1 MSNFLTNFKN
11 SLLRLKYLLLLQ
23 IGEKLRPSGSFKKR
37 IFTFFLKLL
46 AFIAVTA
53 VIFGVLFVM
62 SSLFYFKLNSATFTS
77 IILLIQV
84 FDAFSVATSSSNV
97 LFGKKENS
105 MLLVYPC
112 KHSEVFISK
121 ILIFIYN
128 EITKSAF
135 FLLPLLLAYGV
146 VIKATAVYFIFLI
159 PCWFLLCLFPVFIG
173 TSFSVIITNTSKFLK
188 RHLIIRAALLIV
200 VLTAV
205 FFFVDYVLS
214 LIPRPI
220 RIIAIYGKFMETV
233 EHVFATAYTYSLY
246 YRCLGNLMFGES
258 ILLNSLILLGAL
270 VAVMAICFMAI
281 MPFFFK
287 TASSSAESSSSKKRK
302 VSKTGKSKGLFATFL
317 DKEFKLLFRSSDN
330 LNSAISVILVYPIL
344 IYVLNFILSAINT
357 SQLGSFMAVSF
368 NVMII
373 TSLLSVYNSNAS
385 TALSQE
391 GEGFALLKMAPS
403 NTIPVCYAKMTV
415 IAIVNVLAVITSTLV
430 LVYISNLTAIDL
442 VLMVATI
449 LCVSLGTLM
458 WNFTFDVF
466 NPKVKEYIVKGDSY
480 TDNPNVSKSVFT
492 GFIISIFAGVIS
504 LLLLFDGYISGWIR
518 VILLAVAFLVIRIYL
533 LNSYLKAY
541 FNDMQI

>member
-11 SLLRLKYLLLLQ
+11 SLLRLKYLVLLQ
-23 IGEKLRPSGSFKKR
+23 IGEKLRPQGSLKKR
-37 IFTFFLKLL
+37 ILTTLLKILCF
-46 AFIAVTA
+46 AIVTA
-53 VIFGVLFVM
+53 VVYVVLYLI
-62 SSLFYFKLNSATFTS
+62 SSLFFFDLSLETFVG
-77 IILLIQV
+77 IILIIQI

-121 ILIFIYN
+121 ILVFIYN
-128 EITKSAF
+128 EVKKSVF
-135 FLLPLLLAYGV
+135 FLLPLMLAYGV
-146 VIKATAVYFIFLI
+146 ATKAGATYFVSLL

-173 TSFSVIITNTSKFLK
+173 TSFSVLITNASKFLK
-188 RHLIIRAALLIV
+188 RHLIIRAVLLVV

-205 FFFVDYVLS
+205 FFLVDHVLS

-220 RIIAIYGKFMETV
+220 RLIAIYGKFMDAV
-233 EHVFATAYTYSLY
+233 ENTFNTAYVYSLY
-246 YRCLGNLMFGES
+246 YRCLGSLMFGES
-258 ILLNSLILLGAL
+258 VFLNALIVLGAL
-270 VAVMAICFMAI
+270 AVIITICFLAV

-287 TASSSAESSSSKKRK
+287 TASSTAESSSTKRRKK
-302 VSKTGKSKGLFATFL
+302 SSNKTKGLFATFL

-357 SQLGSFMAVSF
+357 SQLGVFMTVAF

-373 TSLLSVYNSNAS
+373 TSLLSVYNSNAAM
-385 TALSQE
+385 ALSQE
-391 GEGFALLKMAPS
+391 GEGFVLLKMAPS

-430 LVYISNLTAIDL
+430 LVYISNLTTIDL
-442 VLMVATI
+442 ILMVFTI

-458 WNFTFDVF
+458 WNFELDVYS
-466 NPKVKEYIVKGDSY
+466 PKVRDYIVKGDSF
-480 TDNPNVSKSVFT
+480 TDNPNVSKAVLI
-492 GFIISIFAGVIS
+492 GFIVSILAGVIS

-518 VILLAVAFLVIRIYL
+518 VVLLAVAFIVVRIYL
-533 LNSYLKAY
+533 LNTNLKAY

>member
-11 SLLRLKYLLLLQ
+11 SLLRLKYLVLLQ
-23 IGEKLRPSGSFKKR
+23 IGEKLRPQGSLKKR
-37 IFTFFLKLL
+37 ILTTLLKILCF
-46 AFIAVTA
+46 AIVTA
-53 VIFGVLFVM
+53 VIYVVLYLI
-62 SSLFYFKLNSATFTS
+62 SSLFFFDLNLETFVG
-77 IILLIQV
+77 IILIIQV
-84 FDAFSVATSSSNV
+84 FDAFSVATTSSNV

-121 ILIFIYN
+121 IIVFIYN
-128 EITKSAF
+128 EVKKSVF
-135 FLLPLLLAYGV
+135 FLLPLMLAYGV
-146 VIKATAVYFIFLI
+146 VTKAGATYFVSLL

-173 TSFSVIITNTSKFLK
+173 TSFSVLITNVSKFLK
-188 RHLIIRAALLIV
+188 RHLIIRAVLLVV

-205 FFFVDYVLS
+205 FFLVDYVLS

-220 RIIAIYGKFMETV
+220 RLIAIYGKFMEAV
-233 EHVFATAYTYSLY
+233 KNVFSTAYLYSLY
-246 YRCLGNLMFGES
+246 YRCLGSLMFGES
-258 ILLNSLILLGAL
+258 VFLNVLIVIGAL
-270 VAVMAICFMAI
+270 AVVIAICFLAV

-287 TASSSAESSSSKKRK
+287 TASSTAESSSTKRRKK
-302 VSKTGKSKGLFATFL
+302 SSNKTKGLFATFL

-357 SQLGSFMAVSF
+357 SQLGAFMTVAF

-373 TSLLSVYNSNAS
+373 TSLLSVYNSNAAM
-385 TALSQE
+385 ALSQE
-391 GEGFALLKMAPS
+391 GEGFAILKMAPS

-430 LVYISNLTAIDL
+430 LVYISNLTTIDL
-442 VLMVATI
+442 ILMVFTI

-458 WNFTFDVF
+458 WNFELDVYS
-466 NPKVKEYIVKGDSY
+466 PKVRDYIVKGDSF
-480 TDNPNVSKSVFT
+480 TDNPNVSKAVLI
-492 GFIISIFAGVIS
+492 GFIVSILAGVLS

-518 VILLAVAFLVIRIYL
+518 VILLAVAFIVVRIYL
-533 LNSYLKAY
+533 LNTNLKAY

>member
-11 SLLRLKYLLLLQ
+11 SLLRLKYLVLLQ
-23 IGEKLRPSGSFKKR
+23 IGEKLRPQGSLKKR
-37 IFTFFLKLL
+37 ILTTLLKVLCF
-46 AFIAVTA
+46 AIVTA
-53 VIFGVLFVM
+53 VIYVVLYLI
-62 SSLFYFKLNSATFTS
+62 SSLFFFDLNLETFVG
-77 IILLIQV
+77 IILIIQI
-84 FDAFSVATSSSNV
+84 FDAFSVATTSSNV

-121 ILIFIYN
+121 ILVFIYN
-128 EITKSAF
+128 EVKKSVF
-135 FLLPLLLAYGV
+135 FLLPLMLAYGV
-146 VIKATAVYFIFLI
+146 VTKAGATYFVSLL

-173 TSFSVIITNTSKFLK
+173 TSFSVLITNVSKFLK
-188 RHLIIRAALLIV
+188 RHLIIRAVLLVV

-205 FFFVDYVLS
+205 FFLVDYVLS

-220 RIIAIYGKFMETV
+220 RLIAIYGKFMEAV
-233 EHVFATAYTYSLY
+233 KNVFSTAYLYSLY
-246 YRCLGNLMFGES
+246 YRCLGSLMFGES
-258 ILLNSLILLGAL
+258 VFLNVLIVIGAL
-270 VAVMAICFMAI
+270 AVVIAICFLAV

-287 TASSSAESSSSKKRK
+287 TASSTAESSSTKRRKK
-302 VSKTGKSKGLFATFL
+302 SSNKTKGLFATFL

-357 SQLGSFMAVSF
+357 SQLGAFMTVAF

-373 TSLLSVYNSNAS
+373 TSLLSVYNSNAAM
-385 TALSQE
+385 ALSQE
-391 GEGFALLKMAPS
+391 GEGFAILKMAPS

-430 LVYISNLTAIDL
+430 LVYISNLTTIDL
-442 VLMVATI
+442 ILMVFTI

-458 WNFTFDVF
+458 WNFELDVYS
-466 NPKVKEYIVKGDSY
+466 PKVRDYIVKGDSF
-480 TDNPNVSKSVFT
+480 TDNPNVSKAVLI
-492 GFIISIFAGVIS
+492 GFIVSILAGVIS

-518 VILLAVAFLVIRIYL
+518 VILLAVAFIVIRIYL
-533 LNSYLKAY
+533 LNTNLKAY

>member
-1 MSNFLTNFKN
+1 MSNFFTNFKN

-23 IGEKLRPSGSFKKR
+23 IGEKLRPSGSIKKR
-37 IFTFFLKLL
+37 ILTTLLKVL
-46 AFIAVTA
+46 AFVAVTA
-53 VIFGVLFVM
+53 VIYALLFVVN
-62 SSLFYFKLNSATFTS
+62 SLFFFKLNSATFVS
-77 IILLIQV
+77 IILIVQV

-97 LFGKKENS
+97 LFGKKENA

-121 ILIFIYN
+121 ILIFIFN
-128 EITKSAF
+128 EVQKSTF
-135 FLLPLLLAYGV
+135 FLLPLMLAYGII
-146 VIKATAVYFIFLI
+146 IKASAVYFIFLL
-159 PCWFLLCLFPVFIG
+159 PCWFMLCLFPVFIG
-173 TSFSVIITNTSKFLK
+173 TSFSVIIANAQKFLK
-188 RHLIIRAALLIV
+188 RHLIVRAVLLVV

-205 FFFVDYVLS
+205 FFAVDYALS

-220 RIIAIYGKFMETV
+220 RLIAIYGKFMETV
-233 EHVFATAYTYSLY
+233 ENVFSTAYTYSLY
-246 YRCLGNLMFGES
+246 YRCLGSLMFNEN
-258 ILLNSLILLGAL
+258 IPLNLVIVLGAL
-270 VAVMAICFMAI
+270 ILIVAICFLAV

-287 TASSSAESSSSKKRK
+287 TASSSAESSSTKRRKTKTKKA
-302 VSKTGKSKGLFATFL
+302 KGLFATFL

-357 SQLGSFMAVSF
+357 SQLGSFMTVAF

-385 TALSQE
+385 MALSQE

-430 LVYISNLTAIDL
+430 LTYISNLTTLDL
-442 VLMVATI
+442 ILMVATI
-449 LCVSLGTLM
+449 LCVSTGTLM
-458 WNFTFDVF
+458 WNFELDVF
-466 NPKVKEYIVKGDSY
+466 SPKVREYIVKGDSY
-480 TDNPNVSKSVFT
+480 TDNPNVSKAVFI
-492 GFIISIFAGVIS
+492 GFIVSILAGTIS

-518 VILLAVAFLVIRIYL
+518 VVLLAIAFLTSRIWL

>member
-11 SLLRLKYLLLLQ
+11 SLLRLKYLVLLQ
-23 IGEKLRPSGSFKKR
+23 IGEKLRPQGSLKKR
-37 IFTFFLKLL
+37 ILTTLLKILCF
-46 AFIAVTA
+46 AIVTA
-53 VIFGVLFVM
+53 VIYVVLYLI
-62 SSLFYFKLNSATFTS
+62 SSLFFFDLNLETFVG
-77 IILLIQV
+77 IILIIQI
-84 FDAFSVATSSSNV
+84 FDAFSVATTSSNV

-121 ILIFIYN
+121 ILVFIYN
-128 EITKSAF
+128 EVKKSVF
-135 FLLPLLLAYGV
+135 FLLPLMLAYGV
-146 VIKATAVYFIFLI
+146 VTKAGATYFVSLL

-173 TSFSVIITNTSKFLK
+173 TSFSVLITNVSKFLK
-188 RHLIIRAALLIV
+188 RHLIIRAVLLVV

-205 FFFVDYVLS
+205 FFLVDYVLS

-220 RIIAIYGKFMETV
+220 RLIAIYGKFMEAV
-233 EHVFATAYTYSLY
+233 ENVFKVTYVYALY
-246 YRCLGNLMFGES
+246 YRCLGSLMFGNNAM
-258 ILLNSLILLGAL
+258 LNALILIGSL
-270 VAVMAICFMAI
+270 VVIIAICFIAV

-287 TASSSAESSSSKKRK
+287 TASSTAESSSTKRRKK
-302 VSKTGKSKGLFATFL
+302 SSNKTKGLFATFL

-357 SQLGSFMAVSF
+357 SQLGAFMTVAF

-373 TSLLSVYNSNAS
+373 TSLLSVYNSNAAM
-385 TALSQE
+385 ALSQE
-391 GEGFALLKMAPS
+391 GEGFAILKMAPS

-430 LVYISNLTAIDL
+430 LVYISNLTTIDL
-442 VLMVATI
+442 ILMVFTI

-458 WNFTFDVF
+458 WNFELDVYS
-466 NPKVKEYIVKGDSY
+466 PKVRDYIVKGDSF
-480 TDNPNVSKSVFT
+480 TDNPNVSKAVLI
-492 GFIISIFAGVIS
+492 GFIVSILAGVLS

-518 VILLAVAFLVIRIYL
+518 VILLAVAFIVVRIYL
-533 LNSYLKAY
+533 LNTNLKAY

>member
-1 MSNFLTNFKN
+1 MLKFFTNLKN

-23 IGEKLRPSGSFKKR
+23 IGEKLRPSGSIKKR
-37 IFTFFLKLL
+37 IFTCFLKVL

-53 VIFGVLFVM
+53 VIYVLLYVI
-62 SSLFYFKLNSATFTS
+62 SSFFFFKLNVATFVG
-77 IILLIQV
+77 IIVIIQI

-97 LFGKKENS
+97 LFGKKENA

-121 ILIFIYN
+121 IFIFIYN
-128 EITKSAF
+128 EVTKSVF
-135 FLLPLLLAYGV
+135 FLLPFMLAYG
-146 VIKATAVYFIFLI
+146 IITKATATYFVFLL

-173 TSFSVIITNTSKFLK
+173 TSFSVLIANVQKFLK
-188 RHLIIRAALLIV
+188 RHLIIRAVILVV
-200 VLTAV
+200 VLTSV
-205 FFFVDYVLS
+205 FFAIDYVLS

-220 RIIAIYGKFMETV
+220 RLIAIYGKFMDAV
-233 EHVFATAYTYSLY
+233 ELTFNTAFDYALY
-246 YRCLGNLMFGES
+246 YKSIGNLMFGNAV
-258 ILLNSLILLGAL
+258 IINSLIVLGSL
-270 VAVMAICFMAI
+270 ILIIAVCFIAI

-287 TASSSAESSSSKKRK
+287 TASSSAESSSTNRRKRK
-302 VSKTGKSKGLFATFL
+302 TKKAKGLFATFL
-317 DKEFKLLFRSSDN
+317 DKEFKLLVRSSDN

-357 SQLGSFMAVSF
+357 SQLGSFMTVAF

-385 TALSQE
+385 MALSQE

-415 IAIVNVLAVITSTLV
+415 IAIINVLAVITSTLV
-430 LVYISNLTAIDL
+430 LVYISNLTTFDL
-442 VLMVATI
+442 ILMVITI
-449 LCVSLGTLM
+449 LCVSTGTLM
-458 WNFTFDVF
+458 WNFELDVYS
-466 NPKVKEYIVKGDSY
+466 PKVREYIVKGDSY
-480 TDNPNVSKSVFT
+480 TDNPNVSKAVFI
-492 GFIISIFAGVIS
+492 GFIVSILAGILS

-518 VILLAVAFLVIRIYL
+518 VILLAVAFLVARVYL
-533 LNSYLKAY
+533 LNSNLKAY